1 MFREIYSSVEKR
13 LTQMEKAR
21 FTLPPEAVQR
31 AVVHALESK
40 RPKVRYPVAI
50 PTQVMAVLKRTL
62 SDRWMDAFLIG
73 NSDKQKQGES

>member
-1 MFREIYSSVEKR
+1 
-13 LTQMEKAR
+13 
-21 FTLPPEAVQR
+21 VQR

-40 RPKVRYPVAI
+40 RPKVRYPVTI
-50 PTQVMAVLKRTL
+50 PTRVMAVLKRTL